1 MSCCWLC
8 GIGGAAATCL
18 LSIPTTMPR
27 IVLPL
32 PVAFCWR
39 FSCRWVLAPVCPKDG
54 HRRQQYDFR
63 SGATCA
69 AAYFRSLVRRHV
81 RPAVHSI
88 RCSIKLKHIK
98 LITFGSIRRCRL
110 THIHCI
116 CCILQSYNNYII
128 NCSHLMESPREY
140 TLHSGTVWIMS
151 LLFSVTWQDWFWRE
165 SSNKYLSD
173 VFPLSLSLS
182 HVCLACVYTRYYCIG
197 NQRCTA
203 GVRRGSVVKKETK
216 TIDQTKT

>member
-18 LSIPTTMPR
+18 LSIRTTMPR

-151 LLFSVTWQDWFWRE
+151 LLFSVVCAGVIILSRKTCLAIRLEFFFFSWGGCSTIIFLSVRSLGEQCHLGNSVTWQDWFW
-165 SSNKYLSD
+165 
-173 VFPLSLSLS
+173 
-182 HVCLACVYTRYYCIG
+182 
-197 NQRCTA
+197 
-203 GVRRGSVVKKETK
+203 
-216 TIDQTKT
+216 